1 MIKDTYGV
9 QGFSIAIAR
18 ELVETALQFR
28 LVAHNGH
35 YRGIDYCR
43 LGHVGDEAFV
53 LRRNYDETADTWAEP
68 DFAHYP
74 YVLYVSGT
82 RRAAEL
88 EEKLASV
95 SMLLRRDR
103 IEP

>member
-1 MIKDTYGV
+1 MTRDIYGV
-9 QGFSIAIAR
+9 QGPTIAVAR
-18 ELVETALQFR
+18 ELVEAALQFR

-53 LRRNYDETADTWAEP
+53 LRRNYDEAEDAWVEP

-74 YVLYVSGT
+74 YVLYVTGT
-82 RRAAEL
+82 RRATEL
-88 EEKLASV
+88 EAKLASV
-95 SMLLRRDR
+95 TMLLRRDR
-103 IEP
+103 IER